1 MINEDIKKLRNKLNI
16 MVKDGEQPE
25 LIYEVSKELDELII
39 EYYKKQ
45 L

>member
-16 MVKDGEQPE
+16 MVKNGEQPE
-25 LIYEVSKELDELII
+25 LVYEVSKELDALII
-39 EYYKKQ
+39 EYYKEQ